1 MMAAMYEK
9 INRIRRFM
17 DANIIVYVE
26 SRLDGWAICCVCGVF
41 FSFLMLLVACLR
53 TV

>member
-26 SRLDGWAICCVCGVF
+26 RRLAG
-41 FSFLMLLVACLR
+41 
-53 TV
+53 

>member
-9 INRIRRFM
+9 IIRNKRFM

-26 SRLDGWAICCVCGVF
+26 SRLDG
-41 FSFLMLLVACLR
+41 
-53 TV
+53 